1 MIENVLTGKEY
12 QNIKTSDIYLVLAIA
27 KYSEDPT
34 QLFVIYEKQGT
45 FITEVWARPLDL
57 FKEKFREVNGE

>member
-1 MIENVLTGKEY
+1 MLENVLIGNEY

-34 QLFVIYEKQGT
+34 QHFVIYEKKGVFT
-45 FITEVWARPLDL
+45 SEPWARPLAL
-57 FKEKFREVNGE
+57 FKEKFCEIS